1 MAPLSK
7 YSNFIGASNKSY
19 HNKTS
24 LSIKV
29 ITSMELPH
37 IGKSCSNTA
46 CNRLDFLPYKCDL
59 CSKIFCQDHRE
70 YRDHNC
76 PEQYRVDQQVP
87 VCPKCGEIIPIKPGD
102 DPNIKV

>member
-1 MAPLSK
+1 
-7 YSNFIGASNKSY
+7 
-19 HNKTS
+19 
-24 LSIKV
+24 
-29 ITSMELPH
+29 MELPH

-70 YRDHNC
+70 YKDHNC

-102 DPNIKV
+102 DPNIKVQRF